1 MAGNHRLRGTT
12 RPNDGLIVMNETMK
26 RIGLELQKRYR
37 HMLRRPMSWSLID
50 AFVRLEETEEE
61 AARQHAVQQ
70 QSEKNRSKT
79 KGSTTVAT
87 PMPDAGR
94 DDI

>member
-1 MAGNHRLRGTT
+1 
-12 RPNDGLIVMNETMK
+12 MK

-70 QSEKNRSKT
+70 QSEKKSIQDERFDDRCDS
-79 KGSTTVAT
+79 
-87 PMPDAGR
+87 DA
-94 DDI
+94 